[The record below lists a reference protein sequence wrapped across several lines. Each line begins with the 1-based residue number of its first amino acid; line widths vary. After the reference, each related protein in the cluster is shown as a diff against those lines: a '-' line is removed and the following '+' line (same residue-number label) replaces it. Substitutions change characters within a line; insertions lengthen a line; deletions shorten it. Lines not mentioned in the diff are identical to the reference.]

1 MLAQILVDYQYKSVP
16 AVSYIYEYYAS
27 RDVHCSATSRL
38 YLFFGQRFLIYFM
51 YLYRTQHKILWE
63 INNLIVE
70 TRVPTEEFWVSA
82 GTLANRITG
91 LSKKEKRVA
100 MALAALS
107 ARGYTKYIGK
117 ADDNSAKIT
126 MTQKGLDAL
135 SLWEFKQLQN
145 KSIGIVIRDVATV
158 LVAIATIYSLM
169 VTATEQ
175 RQTQEKLKRLE
186 EEIHMYRK

>member
-1 MLAQILVDYQYKSVP
+1 
-16 AVSYIYEYYAS
+16 
-27 RDVHCSATSRL
+27 
-38 YLFFGQRFLIYFM
+38 M

-63 INNLIVE
+63 INNLITE
-70 TRVPTEEFWVSA
+70 TRIPTEQFWVSA
-82 GTLANRITG
+82 GTLVNRITG
-91 LSKKEKRVA
+91 LRNKEKRVA

-107 ARGYTKYIGK
+107 AKGYTKYIGT
-117 ADDNSAKIT
+117 ADDKSPKIT
-126 MTQKGLDAL
+126 MTPKGLDAL

-158 LVAIATIYSLM
+158 LVAIATIYSLL

-186 EEIHMYRK
+186 EEIRMLRK